1 MDIYK
6 IEHIYKKQRRRF
18 GGHYQFEDTDVIV
31 LANIKPNLVLNDLYI
46 DRDPCHK
53 GVQAAAEMSNHEV
66 SFKFNLTMSGEY
78 DYKTLP
84 FARNVAS

>member
-18 GGHYQFEDTDVIV
+18 GGHYEFEDTDVIV
-31 LANIKPNLVLNDLYI
+31 LANIKPNPILSDLYI

-53 GVQAAAEMSNHEV
+53 GTQVAPEMSEHEV
-66 SFKFNLTMSGEY
+66 
-78 DYKTLP
+78 
-84 FARNVAS
+84 